1 MKKLL
6 KRLNTH
12 WQVWRILASNVLQQT
27 FVNRWSNLLFF
38 TGKIIRLAMSLLVL
52 FLLKNTIETFAGYST
67 DEMIIFFLTYQFIDV
82 LAQTFFRGVYMFT
95 NQVRRGE
102 FDFLLAKPVNT
113 LFQTLTG
120 HPDFNDAV
128 FIIPTTILSVGIAL
142 QLDLTITTASLAWY
156 LILLVNAFLI
166 AAALHIIILSVG
178 ILTTEIDG
186 ATWLYR
192 DLMDM
197 ARFPVTIYMEPLRF
211 ALFFLVPVGM
221 MITIPSQV
229 LINQPPTY
237 TGILASLFGLGFF
250 VFSLWLWN
258 WSLKR
263 YSSASS

>member
-1 MKKLL
+1 MNL
-6 KRLNTH
+6 KRLKTH
-12 WQVWRILASNVLQQT
+12 FKVWRILASNVLQQT
-27 FVNRWSNLLFF
+27 FVNRWTNSLFF
-38 TGKIIRLAMSLLVL
+38 TGKVIRFAMSLLVL
-52 FLLKNTIETFAGYST
+52 FLIRETIDTFAGYTT
-67 DEMIIFFLTYQFIDV
+67 DEMIVFFLTYQFIDLMSQV
-82 LAQTFFRGVYMFT
+82 FFRGVYMFSQ
-95 NQVRRGE
+95 QVRRGE
-102 FDFLLAKPVNT
+102 LDFLLAKPVNT

-128 FIIPTTILSVGIAL
+128 FVIPTTVISIWIAL
-142 QLDLTITTASLAWY
+142 QLELTITVASLAWY
-156 LILLVNAFLI
+156 LLLLANAFLI
-166 AAALHIIILSVG
+166 AAALHIIILAIG

-197 ARFPVTIYMEPLRF
+197 ARFPVTIYLEPIRL

-221 MITIPSQV
+221 MITIPSQI

-237 TGILASLFGLGFF
+237 TGVMASFFGIGFF
-250 VFSLWLWN
+250 TFSLWLWN